1 MINMSPKEALAVC
14 FGFGAGIW
22 FSVAALRKMLALQRV
37 KHWPSIEGRVIESVL
52 FQDPERNNATHFRVR
67 YEFIMGETIIG
78 STPRFSGGWFWNNVQ
93 QAQFVA
99 RFVPG
104 QTVEVFYDPNDPTNN
119 CVDRD
124 DRTGIIIL
132 WIIAAGG
139 TLLASLLVWLNNI
152 K

>member
-1 MINMSPKEALAVC
+1 MC

-52 FQDPERNNATHFRVR
+52 FQDPERKNATHFRVR
-67 YEFIMGETIIG
+67 YEFVIGDTIIG
-78 STPRFSGGWFWNNVQ
+78 STPRFSGDWFWNNKQ

-104 QTVEVFYDPNDPTNN
+104 QAVEVFYDPKDPTKN
-119 CVDRD
+119 CMDRD

-139 TLLASLLVWLNNI
+139 TLLASLLVWLNHI